1 MATQY
6 KTGETVQTSEYGDV
20 TIVEA
25 HEATENSPEQYT
37 VVTTEGNTVRTPL
50 PAREAVE
57 APVSEPSAP
66 PEDTAK

>member
-6 KTGETVQTSEYGDV
+6 KTGETVHTSDYGDV

-37 VVTTEGNTVRTPL
+37 VVTGEGNTVRTPL
-50 PAREAVE
+50 ASRESSPVETPKPPTDETPA
-57 APVSEPSAP
+57 
-66 PEDTAK
+66 